1 MDVIKLQYY
10 DEVYVKVIADPGLIM
25 ELSDYFTFKV
35 PGYKFMP
42 AFKNKIWSGDIFLL
56 NIMTG
61 LIYAGLVEQIRIFCK
76 NRNYQLELEG
86 IQADSEFSV
95 KEAEEFIE
103 TLNLPFKPRDY
114 QLQAFV
120 LSVRKRR
127 VLMLSPTAS
136 GKSLMIYMAVRYYNQ
151 KTLVI
156 VPTVQLV
163 RQLSSDFK
171 DYGYTGKSHLIMEG
185 GIKDSNEQITFSTW
199 QAIYKMPRSWFEQF
213 KVVVGDEAHA
223 FKAASLVSI
232 MTKLNNCK
240 YRLGFTGTLDNTL
253 TNKMV
258 LEGLFGQVKVVTTTK
273 ALMDNKDVA
282 NLTIKNLILKYP
294 LEIRKIVSKMDYQSE
309 MDYIVTNER
318 RNKFIK
324 NLALSLKG
332 NTLVMFHFQKQGK
345 PLFDLIKSEIK
356 DRKVFYIDGKIS
368 SSEREEIR
376 HTIEKEK
383 NAIIVASKLTTATG
397 INIKQLH
404 NLISINPSKDKIK
417 TLQAIGRILRTSE
430 TKTDAVL
437 YDIADDLSYKSKNNH
452 TLRHFTERVKIYNA
466 EKFTYK
472 NYFIELI

>member
-1 MDVIKLQYY
+1 M
-10 DEVYVKVIADPGLIM
+10 
-25 ELSDYFTFKV
+25 
-35 PGYKFMP
+35 
-42 AFKNKIWSGDIFLL
+42 
-56 NIMTG
+56 
-61 LIYAGLVEQIRIFCK
+61 VEQIRIFCK